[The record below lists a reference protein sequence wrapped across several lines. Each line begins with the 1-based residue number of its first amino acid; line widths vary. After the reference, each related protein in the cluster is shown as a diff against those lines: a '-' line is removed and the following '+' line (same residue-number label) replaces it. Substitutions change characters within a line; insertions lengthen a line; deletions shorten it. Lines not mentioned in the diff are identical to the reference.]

1 VLDRLSSVNPKA
13 TVILSGRF
21 DGPADKHR
29 ELALGAIKVITEWSL
44 LESALLSLFVKMLGA
59 NPAPGAAMYAALTGS
74 TAQNSALL
82 ALAKLSFSHDNYELF
97 HAVLE
102 MQKSTAK
109 KTNKLVHW
117 VWHYSAEL
125 PDAALLCDPKDIL
138 QHKVELKSW
147 MDNGSNGS
155 APILPNKNIVVV
167 RIKDLHEIFDEVR
180 HLILLFMCLEMVL
193 NGMDS
198 PISTPLRTLLSEPT
212 IQKELSRRRQ
222 HQRTA
227 QEVQRQSPSQ
237 DRSENE
243 D

>member
-13 TVILSGRF
+13 SVIFSGRF
-21 DGPADKHR
+21 DGPADTHR
-29 ELALGAIKVITEWSL
+29 DLALGAIKVITEWSL
-44 LESALLSLFVKMLGA
+44 LESLLLSLFVKMLGA

-82 ALAKLSFSHDNYELF
+82 ALAKLSFSRDNYELF
-97 HAVLE
+97 RAVLE

-109 KTNKLVHW
+109 NKNKLVHW

-147 MDNGSNGS
+147 TDNGSNGS
-155 APILPNKNIVVV
+155 EPILPNKNIVVV
-167 RIKDLHEIFDEVR
+167 RIKDLHEIFEEVR

-198 PISTPLRTLLSEPT
+198 PISTPLRTLLSEPA